1 MKKRGPGRT
10 CRLYWTCC
18 SFFLVWRDINRSS
31 HRRSL
36 WIKAIDQLHST
47 AAPAWHPDFAGAKMT
62 ETWRAPRI
70 QLATCLKRWIPLRFS
85 LWFWSFSI
93 ARKACEPGIRSYHIA
108 DMRGCSI
115 DQPRNL
121 AKSVTVEWSR
131 LKWPQQPQFM
141 VLGDLFSLLLP
152 GSPNSGKPHVPP
164 LTKCH
169 LHCRSQVY
177 RGASRCHQHA
187 VSNKIQLVRNHWF
200 CQKMVGFFCQSHADG
215 RVYSQ
220 KRPRWHQ
227 RWSRQKVMAIGCRDV
242 IPSHII
248 TWWLYCPFS
257 PGNQQS

>member
-1 MKKRGPGRT
+1 MLWILWSLFLSKGYPGSLNPDHQLT
-10 CRLYWTCC
+10 LDQDQWTLNGGKMQWRNVDREGHVVFIGRVVV
-18 SFFLVWRDINRSS
+18 FFVWRDINRSS

-131 LKWPQQPQFM
+131 LK
-141 VLGDLFSLLLP
+141 
-152 GSPNSGKPHVPP
+152 
-164 LTKCH
+164 
-169 LHCRSQVY
+169 
-177 RGASRCHQHA
+177 
-187 VSNKIQLVRNHWF
+187 
-200 CQKMVGFFCQSHADG
+200 
-215 RVYSQ
+215 
-220 KRPRWHQ
+220 
-227 RWSRQKVMAIGCRDV
+227 
-242 IPSHII
+242 
-248 TWWLYCPFS
+248 
-257 PGNQQS
+257 